1 MGITTNGLS
10 VIAANMT
17 GSALPTAIGI
27 GTSGTAFTI
36 GDTALANEVE
46 RNLYS
51 TNDLSTSTQVTFTSD
66 WSPVEVSGL
75 IIKEHGMFT
84 AGSIVPQLWMLNA
97 VNEELSNKPM
107 LKSVDEALI
116 KLN

>member
-1 MGITTNGLS
+1 MGITTLGMS
-10 VIAANMT
+10 VIAASMT

-27 GTSGTAFTI
+27 GTSGIAYASGNTI
-36 GDTALANEVE
+36 LGSEVE

-51 TNDLSTSTQVTFTSD
+51 TSDLSSAKEVTFTAD

-84 AGSIVPQLWMLNA
+84 AGSTMLNRE
-97 VNEELSNKPM
+97 VLTGSLVMTGEEELQVKQTFQFY
-107 LKSVDEALI
+107 I
-116 KLN
+116 